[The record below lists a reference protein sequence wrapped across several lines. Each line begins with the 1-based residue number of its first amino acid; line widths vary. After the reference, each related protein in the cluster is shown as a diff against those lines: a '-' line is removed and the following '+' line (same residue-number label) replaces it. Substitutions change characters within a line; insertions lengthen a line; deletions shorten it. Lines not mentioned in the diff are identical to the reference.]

1 MSTIM
6 KAFIRKREIEPQSYT
21 TYIEKERKEW
31 HSLLRRVQ
39 NIFPIQEDSFLN
51 SYSSVGIK
59 NG

>member
-1 MSTIM
+1 M